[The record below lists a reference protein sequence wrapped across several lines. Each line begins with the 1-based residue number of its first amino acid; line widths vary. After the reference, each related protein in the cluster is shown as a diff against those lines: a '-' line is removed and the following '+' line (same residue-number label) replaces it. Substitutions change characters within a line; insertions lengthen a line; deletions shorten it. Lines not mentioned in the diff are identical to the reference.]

1 MQQNSRMAPNLF
13 YFHKSNNQINCFRNN
28 VVWGFFLEGGVAA
41 LQIQHSCLITQDN
54 AVRLRSLIQPYME
67 RMIAVC
73 VRNRANHRQTADA
86 VKKVVA
92 YHQGGT
98 ASLLFVSCLRIKI
111 QIDDV
116 ALLKNTYHTSLPL
129 DSPQSYSA
137 AGSTAIVSMGLP

>member
-1 MQQNSRMAPNLF
+1 MALTLF
-13 YFHKSNNQINCFRNN
+13 YFHKANNQINGVRNDIIRR
-28 VVWGFFLEGGVAA
+28 FFLERSVAA
-41 LQIQHSCLITQDN
+41 LQIQHSRLITQDN
-54 AVRLRSLIQPYME
+54 TIRLRSLIQPYME

-73 VRNRANHRQTADA
+73 VRNRANHRQTADTI
-86 VKKVVA
+86 KKIIA

-98 ASLLFVSCLRIKI
+98 ASLLFVSRLRIKI

-116 ALLKNTYHTSLPL
+116 ALFKNTYHTSLPL